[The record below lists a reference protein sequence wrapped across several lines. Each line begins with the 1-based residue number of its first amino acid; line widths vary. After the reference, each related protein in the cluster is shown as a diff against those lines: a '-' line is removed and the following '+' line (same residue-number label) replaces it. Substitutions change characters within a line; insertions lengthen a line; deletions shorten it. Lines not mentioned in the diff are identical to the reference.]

1 MPMIMNETQEEVNN
15 TNSETVIKIYNHK
28 SYISVVSQNSV
39 ACHTCDDKIWLLKE
53 ALDGFS
59 WPF

>member
-1 MPMIMNETQEEVNN
+1 MNQTQEEVNN
-15 TNSETVIKIYNHK
+15 TNSETVIKIYYHE
-28 SYISVVSQNSV
+28 SYISVVFQHSIV
-39 ACHTCDDKIWLLKE
+39 CHTCDDKIWLLKE